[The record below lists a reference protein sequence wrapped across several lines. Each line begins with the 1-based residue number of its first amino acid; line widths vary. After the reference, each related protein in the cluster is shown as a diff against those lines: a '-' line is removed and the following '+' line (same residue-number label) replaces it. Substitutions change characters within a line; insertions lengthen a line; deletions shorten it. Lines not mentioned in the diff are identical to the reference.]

1 MCANQSPSTNLQVH
15 THGLHIGGEMPAD
28 SVFISVE
35 PGEHFDYV
43 YRIPEDHMPGTHWYH
58 PHKHGSTAAHAGG
71 GGVGMIIVRD
81 PPGTLPKF
89 LEGGEY
95 DGEGPVPEVELVV
108 LGLTV
113 HANKGRADDMVKCC
127 KAYNNVLMDYTTLNN
142 SMACRTEDNHN
153 SIIESIWQRDRDNL
167 KLALANGHIDVD
179 QACDDTKVWQS
190 PSEPENF
197 FLVNGEVAPKISI
210 AADGWVRFRIV
221 YANIDSQLYFS
232 MPEGCEMELIA
243 KDGDEHLY
251 STSRHV
257 NLSHLLTPLAFSPA
271 GIYLIDAPRRTSC
284 E

>member
-1 MCANQSPSTNLQVH
+1 
-15 THGLHIGGEMPAD
+15 MPAD

-221 YANIDSQLYFS
+221 YANIDNQLYFS

-257 NLSHLLTPLAFSPA
+257 DLSHLLTPLAFSPA
-271 GIYLIDAPRRTSC
+271 GIYLSDAPRRTSC